1 MRAER
6 RPSLHTIIIQIK
18 KTEIMG
24 SGKVLLGVL
33 AGVAVGATLGIL
45 FAPDKGSTTRKK
57 ISRKADDYAEDLED
71 KFNEF
76 IEEMTRNFESMQ
88 QEAKQMAENG
98 KMKVEEA
105 IAEVTSAVK

>member
-1 MRAER
+1 M
-6 RPSLHTIIIQIK
+6 S
-18 KTEIMG
+18 

-57 ISRKADDYAEDLED
+57 ISRKGDDYAEELEE

-76 IEEMTRNFESMQ
+76 IESISNKFEDLKEEAAQMT
-88 QEAKQMAENG
+88 ENG
-98 KMKVEEA
+98 KLKVEEA
-105 IAEVTSAVK
+105 IAEVSNAVK